1 MKRCCVRIQE
11 LEGRKV
17 ALWGFGREGRATLQW
32 LHKRLPDLPL
42 TVMNDTPL
50 PPDTEIAENE
60 NVRFLTGAKA
70 TNAIPSYDIII
81 KSPGISIY
89 RPEVLNAQAQG
100 VRFTSAT
107 QLWFDEHPH
116 IKTICVTG
124 TKGKSTTSSLITE
137 MLRKS
142 GANVMLGGNIGVPL
156 LSQTDLPTPPEIM
169 VIELSSY
176 QTSDLNASPSVAL
189 LLNLFPEHLDW
200 HGCTANYFR
209 DKLRLFNAVS
219 DRNVILNHTDLIT
232 QQFSHRWPD
241 AQWFNHRNGFH
252 VADKHICRGVQRLLD
267 IKHVR
272 LPGTHNL
279 SNICAALTVL
289 KIMGIDAADCVKTG
303 AAFTGLPHRLQI
315 IGEKDGL
322 LYVDDSI
329 STAPEATIAAVQSF
343 QGRNI
348 TLLVGGFDR
357 GLPLEQLAAFLV
369 SQSGLGHSLWAV
381 VTMPESGVRLADA
394 IRDILARQP
403 DNSFKLRE
411 ASDLEQ
417 AVSIA
422 QEITPPEGVILLSP
436 AAPSYGAFKDF
447 EQRGE
452 AFTASA
458 L

>member
-1 MKRCCVRIQE
+1 VRIRE
-11 LEGRKV
+11 LKGRKV
-17 ALWGFGREGRATLQW
+17 ALWGFGREGRATLRW
-32 LHKRLPDLPL
+32 LHKHLPDLPL
-42 TVMNDTPL
+42 TVLNDNPL
-50 PPDTEIAENE
+50 PPNTGTAENE
-60 NVRFLTGAKA
+60 NVRFLTGTKA
-70 TNAIPSYDIII
+70 TDAIPSYDIII

-89 RPEVLNAQAQG
+89 RPEVSDAQANG
-100 VRFTSAT
+100 VCFTSAT
-107 QLWFDEHPH
+107 QLWFEEHPRMQ
-116 IKTICVTG
+116 TICVTG

-176 QTSDLNASPSVAL
+176 QTSELNASPSVGL

-200 HGCTANYFR
+200 HGNAATYFR
-209 DKLRLFNAVS
+209 DKIRLFNNIPDKS
-219 DRNVILNHTDLIT
+219 VIINHTDPIT

-241 AQWFNHRNGFH
+241 AHRFNHPDGFH
-252 VADKHICRGVQRLLD
+252 IANKHICRGAERLYAVN
-267 IKHVR
+267 HVR
-272 LPGTHNL
+272 LPGRHNL

-289 KIMGIDAADCVKTG
+289 EIFGIDASESVETVATFG
-303 AAFTGLPHRLQI
+303 GLPHRLQI
-315 IGEKDGL
+315 IGEKNRV

-329 STAPEATIAAVQSF
+329 STAPEATIAAIQSF
-343 QGRNI
+343 QGRKI
-348 TLLVGGFDR
+348 TLLAGGFDR
-357 GLPLEQLAAFLV
+357 GLPLEKLAVFLV
-369 SQSGLGHSLWAV
+369 SQSGLGHSLSAV

-394 IRDILARQP
+394 IRQILARQP
-403 DNSFKLRE
+403 DNAIKLRE
-411 ASDLEQ
+411 ASDLEH

-452 AFTASA
+452 AFAA
-458 L
+458 LAL